1 MNKIRRFLGAA
12 LITVLLPCV
21 FTVFF
26 NGSDLGNA
34 SESPESGDKIQFRLG
49 EALWDMTEEEYL
61 LGALAAAMPMDREPE
76 ALKAMAVI
84 LRTNLRR
91 LQQQS
96 DVILLDEDGYT
107 AEPERIKAWGMDAY
121 LQYQRLGKQA
131 IEETAGLV
139 LKKEGQLIDAAFH
152 GISAGKTRTGAY
164 PYLRSVDSAWDLEAE
179 QYLTV
184 YRFSKEELET
194 LFASVTA
201 EDWKRISFQEE
212 ENTSYIRAV
221 ALGDTFLDG
230 EEFRNTLSLCSS
242 AYFGSWEDGSL
253 QIVCKGQGHGFGF
266 SCYGAC
272 RQAEEGKDF
281 QELLTYYYGNI
292 TIENE

>member
-91 LQQQS
+91 LQQQVEN
-96 DVILLDEDGYT
+96 DILYT
-107 AEPERIKAWGMDAY
+107 VKPTKELVEIYK
-121 LQYQRLGKQA
+121 GKY
-131 IEETAGLV
+131 EKF
-139 LKKEGQLIDAAFH
+139 KKL
-152 GISAGKTRTGAY
+152 Y
-164 PYLRSVDSAWDLEAE
+164 PALRDF
-179 QYLTV
+179 
-184 YRFSKEELET
+184 YR
-194 LFASVTA
+194 
-201 EDWKRISFQEE
+201 
-212 ENTSYIRAV
+212 
-221 ALGDTFLDG
+221 
-230 EEFRNTLSLCSS
+230 
-242 AYFGSWEDGSL
+242 
-253 QIVCKGQGHGFGF
+253 
-266 SCYGAC
+266 
-272 RQAEEGKDF
+272 
-281 QELLTYYYGNI
+281 
-292 TIENE
+292 